1 MKLDPTMPV
10 SEELVR
16 EFLGRLAGERRATR
30 GADPTSF
37 LMDRELVCQAAAGE
51 SILRLPWFDDG
62 LFVGRQLPDITEMP
76 AAVRSLAQAHYRAAL
91 TGEPGRYAFVSYGHA
106 YSVDAVPVHDAS
118 GRITAVLGVATPTRR
133 LPGATVAYER
143 TRERLERTAAVAEQ
157 RADWHRANARHD
169 DEAVERDRACRFRKA
184 AGRARAQAEL
194 LTTGGGGVAPVALT
208 SREAD
213 VLVLVSHGLTAPEI
227 AEQLVVSQGTVRT
240 HLENIYGKLG
250 VGDRAA
256 AVATALRHGLID

>member
-1 MKLDPTMPV
+1 M

-16 EFLGRLAGERRATR
+16 EFLSRLAGDRRPRR

-37 LMDRELVCQAAAGE
+37 LMDRELVCQTAAGE

-62 LFVGRQLPDITEMP
+62 LFVGRQLPDITEIP
-76 AAVRSLAQAHYRAAL
+76 AGVRTLAASHYRTAL
-91 TGEPGRYAFVSYGHA
+91 NGEPCRYTFVSYGHA
-106 YSVDAVPVHDAS
+106 YVVDAVPVHDDA
-118 GRITAVLGVATPTRR
+118 GRISAVLGIATPSRQ
-133 LPGATVAYER
+133 LPGAAVAYER
-143 TRERLERTAAVAEQ
+143 TRERLERTAAMAEQ
-157 RADWHRANARHD
+157 RAAWHHARARHEE
-169 DEAVERDRACRFRKA
+169 EAAERDRAERFRKA
-184 AGRARAQAEL
+184 AERARAQVEQ
-194 LTTGGGGVAPVALT
+194 LTTGNAGGVAPAPLT
-208 SREAD
+208 TREAD

-256 AVATALRHGLID
+256 AVATALRQGLID